1 MLQSLHIS
9 NYALIDRID
18 IEFGPGLNIITGET
32 GAGKSIMLSALG
44 LLLGGRADLKV
55 IRDRNHKSVIEA
67 SFTVD
72 GYITLK
78 QLFAENDIEWDDQIC
93 LLRRELAPSGR
104 TRAFINDSPIT
115 LTQLRAVAMMLV
127 DLHSQHQNL
136 LLATPEYQLSIID
149 SLANNQERLNI
160 YEGLYNDYKNAVARY
175 RRQRRL
181 IEQSLED
188 EEFTRF
194 QLSQLEEMN
203 LVAGEQEELE
213 NERDLLTNIEQVK
226 STLATIINAL
236 DGEDGDALS
245 LIRTATDQ
253 AQSLTSTIAESKHL
267 AERLDTLRIE
277 LQDIADTFSDYDSNI
292 NADPTRLIAV
302 EDRLN
307 DIYALQRKHHVDSVE
322 ALIAIRDNLREK
334 LMTITHGDQQ
344 LHELET
350 AAKHAKHRAMEAA
363 REISKVRIDE
373 ATRFADALRERAIPL
388 GMKNLV
394 VEIRVEQCEMT
405 RTGIDKVEF
414 LFAFNKNQTPLP
426 VGDTA
431 SGGEISRLMLCIKSL
446 VASKMQLPSLIFD
459 EVDTGVSGDVANRM
473 GQMML
478 DMAGN
483 MQVIAITH
491 LPQVAAKGTTHFK
504 VYKEDDETSTNTRIR
519 CLTETERIDEL
530 ALMLSGDMHDEAAR
544 AAAKSLLSIK

>member
-18 IEFGPGLNIITGET
+18 IEFGHGLNIITGET

-67 SFTVD
+67 AFTVSD
-72 GYITLK
+72 YPSLK
-78 QLFAENDIEWDDQIC
+78 QQFADNDIGWDDQIC
-93 LLRRELAPSGR
+93 LLRRELSPSGR

-115 LTQLRAVAMMLV
+115 LNQLRAVAMLLV

-136 LLATPEYQLSIID
+136 LLATPEYQLDIID
-149 SLANNQERLNI
+149 SLATNHERLGI
-160 YEGLYNDYKNAVARY
+160 YESLYNDYKNAVARY
-175 RRQRRL
+175 RRQRRT

-203 LVAGEQEELE
+203 LTSGEQEELE
-213 NERDLLTNIEQVK
+213 SERELLTNIGEVK
-226 STLATIINAL
+226 AKLTTIINAL
-236 DGEDGDALS
+236 DGGEGDALS

-253 AQSLTSTIAESKHL
+253 ANSLTSTITESSHL
-267 AERLDTLRIE
+267 AERLETLRIE

-292 NADPTRLIAV
+292 NADPAKLNDI

-322 ALIAIRDNLREK
+322 GLISIRDNLRDK
-334 LMTITHGDQQ
+334 LTTITHGDQQ

-350 AAKHAKHRAMEAA
+350 AAKLAKHRAIEAA
-363 REISKVRIDE
+363 AVISKIRIDE
-373 ATRFADALRERAIPL
+373 ASRFADALRELAIPL

-394 VEIRVEQCEMT
+394 VEIRVEQGEMT

-478 DMAGN
+478 DMARN

-519 CLTETERIDEL
+519 SLSETERIDEL
-530 ALMLSGDMHDEAAR
+530 ALMLSGDTHDEAAR
-544 AAAKSLLSIK
+544 AAAKSLLKIK

>member
-44 LLLGGRADLKV
+44 LLLGERADLKV

-267 AERLDTLRIE
+267 TERLDTLRIE

-473 GQMML
+473 GQTML

-519 CLTETERIDEL
+519 CLTEAERIDEL

>member
-1 MLQSLHIS
+1 
-9 NYALIDRID
+9 
-18 IEFGPGLNIITGET
+18 
-32 GAGKSIMLSALG
+32 MLSALG

-67 SFTVD
+67 AFTVSD
-72 GYITLK
+72 YPALK
-78 QLFAENDIEWDDQIC
+78 QHFADNDIEWDDQIC

-115 LTQLRAVAMMLV
+115 LNQLRAVAMLLV

-136 LLATPEYQLSIID
+136 LLATPEYQLDIID
-149 SLANNQERLNI
+149 SLAANHERLGI
-160 YEGLYNDYKNAVARY
+160 YESLYNDYKNAVARY
-175 RRQRRL
+175 RRQRRT

-203 LVAGEQEELE
+203 LTSGEQEELE
-213 NERDLLTNIEQVK
+213 SERELLTNIGEVK
-226 STLATIINAL
+226 AKLTTIINAL
-236 DGEDGDALS
+236 DGGEGDALS

-253 AQSLTSTIAESKHL
+253 ANSLTSTITESSHL
-267 AERLDTLRIE
+267 AERLETLRIE

-292 NADPTRLIAV
+292 NADPAKLNDI

-322 ALIAIRDNLREK
+322 GLISIRDNLRDK
-334 LMTITHGDQQ
+334 LTTITHGDQQ

-350 AAKHAKHRAMEAA
+350 AAKLAKHRAIEAA
-363 REISKVRIDE
+363 AVISKIRIDE
-373 ATRFADALRERAIPL
+373 ASRFADALRELAIPL

-394 VEIRVEQCEMT
+394 VEIRVEQGEMT

-478 DMAGN
+478 DMARN

-519 CLTETERIDEL
+519 SLSETERIDEL
-530 ALMLSGDMHDEAAR
+530 ALMLSGDTHDEAAR
-544 AAAKSLLSIK
+544 AAAKSLLKIK